1 MTKRHAIRAAVVTAL
16 GTISG
21 LGSVNRYARAADQV
35 NDAPSLDVLVAGEQR
50 RPMPSGQASRSL
62 EVVVRCFGR
71 HGDDDELDTLTEAVE
86 AKVRADPT
94 LGGIV
99 VDVFATEIATDE
111 GWLGFAGI
119 GSMAE
124 VRFTARWESDE
135 AT

>member
-1 MTKRHAIRAAVVTAL
+1 MTKRHAIRAAVVTAVS
-16 GTISG
+16 TITG

-50 RPMPSGQASRSL
+50 SPQPSGMARRELSF
-62 EVVVRCFGR
+62 VVRCFGR
-71 HGDDDELDTLTEAVE
+71 HGDDDELDTMIEAVE

-99 VDVFATEIATDE
+99 VDVFCTGTETDE
-111 GWLGFAGI
+111 GWLGFAGF

-124 VRFTARWESDE
+124 IRFTARWESDE
-135 AT
+135 S